1 MSDKEVKSMFNP
13 KNIFILLSFIVFT
26 TLISQPSNF
35 YYENVSESEVADS
48 NIFSP
53 KNHRYIDEEAT
64 NKLKLEAI
72 DSVQDVYIESNEI
85 HEVLAKDF
93 ESFILSVIT
102 TKEEISQKQSEFDK
116 NNKRTSKD
124 VTVLK
129 DFESAKIDEIPNNLN
144 FSKEDIIK
152 FMELEAT
159 ELSKVK
165 EIMSKELKRIFG
177 NQVTSD
183 NLETV
188 KSQFKNNTNFYYFFS
203 QEVTN
208 TLVDKLATRIE
219 PNFLLDAVE
228 TDKRKVEASN
238 NIDDVYKVIKK
249 GEMIVSIGDVVTEE
263 QVKKLEEL
271 GFIKTEWNYF
281 EVFKQ
286 LPYFTLIFVLF
297 YIYCFYFYKKQFTSM
312 KSYLFLLISISLV
325 VALTSF
331 IKDTFFSPLPLLTL
345 LMIYMVFWGRKF
357 VVFASIILGLLLGIG
372 DFVFLSLTLI
382 AGIVLTLSFSSS
394 SKRINLIFS
403 GISVGITLFIAD
415 MIVYFSL
422 EQTLNF
428 ESHLSFLLAA
438 FGASVITVGLIPVLE
453 NILGLVTSVRLYELS
468 DPNHPLLK
476 RLMREALGTYTH
488 SLMVGNLAEMAA
500 EEIKANGLLLRVGAY
515 FHDVGKLINPEY
527 FIENSTPQSNPHNKL
542 NPKESAHIIRQ
553 HPKDSVK
560 LCREFKI
567 PEPIIDLIAS
577 HHGDAVLHHLY
588 EPAKLED
595 PSVSIEEFRYQTPT
609 PKTKEEG
616 ILLLADSTEAYSRVL
631 LNKSKEEIESKIRE
645 MILQKVK
652 HGTLRDCDLTLK
664 DLNKII
670 NTFTNYLVNSN
681 HKRISYSSDEKDN

>member
-1 MSDKEVKSMFNP
+1 MFNV
-13 KNIFILLSFIVFT
+13 KNILFLFIFILFT

-35 YYENVSESEVADS
+35 YYENVTVDEVSDN

-72 DSVQDVYIESNEI
+72 EAVQDVYIESNEI
-85 HEVLAKDF
+85 HDDLAKDF
-93 ESFILSVIT
+93 DSFIVSVMS
-102 TKEEISQKQSEFDK
+102 TKEEIAQKNDEYSK
-116 NNKRTSKD
+116 NNRSSPKD
-124 VTVLK
+124 LSDLRK
-129 DFESAKIDEIPNNLN
+129 FEAEKISEIPNELK
-144 FSKEDIIK
+144 FSKEEVEK
-152 FMELEAT
+152 FMALETA

-165 EIMSKELKRIFG
+165 EIMTKELKRIFG
-177 NQVTSD
+177 NQVTSE

-188 KSQFKNNTNFYYFFS
+188 KNQFKNNTNFYYFFS

-208 TLVDKLATRIE
+208 TLVDKLSTRIE
-219 PNFLLDAVE
+219 PNFLLDATE
-228 TDKRKVEASN
+228 TDKRKVDASN
-238 NIDDVYKVIKK
+238 KIDDVYKVIKK
-249 GEMIVSIGDVVTEE
+249 GELIVSIGDVVTEE

-271 GFIKTEWNYF
+271 GFIKSEWNYF

-297 YIYCFYFYKKQFTSM
+297 YIYCFHFYKKQFSSL
-312 KSYLFLLISISLV
+312 KSYLFLLISISVV

-345 LMIYMVFWGRKF
+345 LMVYMVFWGRKF
-357 VVFASIILGLLLGIG
+357 VIFAAIILGLLLSIG

-403 GISVGITLFIAD
+403 GISVGIVLFITD

-422 EQTLNF
+422 EQNLNF

-438 FGASVITVGLIPVLE
+438 FGASIITVGLIPVLE
-453 NILGLVTSVRLYELS
+453 NLLGLVTSVRLYELS

-515 FHDVGKLINPEY
+515 FHDIGKLKNPEY
-527 FIENSTPQSNPHNKL
+527 FIENATPQTNPHDKL
-542 NPKESAHIIRQ
+542 DPVTSAHIIRE
-553 HPKDSVK
+553 HPIDSVK
-560 LCREFKI
+560 MCREFKI

-577 HHGDAVLHHLY
+577 HHGDAVLYHLY
-588 EPAKLED
+588 GPAKEKD
-595 PSVSIEEFRYQTPT
+595 PSVSMSDFQYQTPT

-631 LNKSKEEIESKIRE
+631 LNDSKEEIETKIRE

-652 HGTLRDCDLTLK
+652 HGTLRDCALTLK
-664 DLNKII
+664 DLDKII
-670 NTFTNYLVNSN
+670 ATFTNYLVNSN
-681 HKRISYSSDEKDN
+681 HKRISYSSDKTKD